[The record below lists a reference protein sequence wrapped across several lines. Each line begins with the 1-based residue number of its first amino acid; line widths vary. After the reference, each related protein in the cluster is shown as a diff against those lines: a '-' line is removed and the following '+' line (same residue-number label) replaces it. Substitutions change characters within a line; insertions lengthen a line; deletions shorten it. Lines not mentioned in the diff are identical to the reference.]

1 MPAPETIRQSHRL
14 PRASKGQPLIL
25 RNAIQNILLGVAEGV
40 MNLRVFQKQLDSS
53 GNVIPAKQAEV
64 KIADGSLDIILPAI
78 ILPAITGGGA
88 GWDWMYAAHKEL
100 DPTLT
105 YSAGKA
111 AYVSPQSALATT
123 GLMDLVAGVVTTVAP
138 GTWLCV
144 KNVPAQTT
152 VAGVVKY
159 NVPQP
164 VPQLGAP
171 AGSPLKGDADNANL
185 FWIPLRTGGGCDS
198 LGNVV

>member
-1 MPAPETIRQSHRL
+1 MPKDAVPPIPEGFTLLSFLRRRVWDCLWGGKFPFASTDTVKVGWNGSDYFFTAQ
-14 PRASKGQPLIL
+14 PARA
-25 RNAIQNILLGVAEGV
+25 
-40 MNLRVFQKQLDSS
+40 
-53 GNVIPAKQAEV
+53 
-64 KIADGSLDIILPAI
+64 
-78 ILPAITGGGA
+78 GGGA
-88 GWDWMYAAHKEL
+88 GWDWMYASHKEL

-164 VPQLGAP
+164 VTQLGAP
-171 AGSPLKGDADNANL
+171 AGSPLKGDADNAAV
-185 FWIPLRTGGGCDS
+185 FWIPLHTSGGCDS